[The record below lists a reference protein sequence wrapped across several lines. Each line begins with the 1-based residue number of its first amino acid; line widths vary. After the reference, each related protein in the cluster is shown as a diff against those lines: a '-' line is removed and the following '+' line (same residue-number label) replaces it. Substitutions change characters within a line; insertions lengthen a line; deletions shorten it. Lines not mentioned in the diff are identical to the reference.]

1 LLLSAPL
8 RRARRAAPIALSICA
23 LVALAAPAGADAAP
37 QRLPDQGMY
46 DTCNPVASADHCVSR
61 LRYLS
66 GAGFKVVQLMKN
78 LEPTDLPALVVYANA
93 AHALGMKVI
102 WHLSPGI
109 PQDTLITLVTALRLH
124 PATWGYYVY
133 DEPSAADRDK
143 VATFAA
149 RVKALDPN
157 HQRLV
162 MGCGNCYGGEGSV
175 SFLDGIDVTLGSD
188 VYPVWEQAP
197 DQPIV
202 SRRVTAVASGLQKV
216 ADRTGRR
223 SVIALQAWRWGD
235 SQYDSAA
242 TGIGQASRFPTR
254 QEIEDQRNAAITAAH
269 PDLILWFTLNQVIGW
284 EPGQRPSWWQE
295 PTDPKQRWANLV
307 GGAFAPVPQDANE
320 RPVARFTLKARP
332 MRGRGARAASNPAR
346 RVKLNA
352 GRSYDPDGR
361 IARYRWYV
369 SGRRGAVCARRRC
382 SLDLRRAA
390 GRKVKLVV
398 TDDHGA
404 RSSGVRRISARSR

>member
-1 LLLSAPL
+1 MLLSAPL
-8 RRARRAAPIALSICA
+8 RRARRAAPIPLLVLALTAVC
-23 LVALAAPAGADAAP
+23 APAGAQAAP
-37 QRLPDQGMY
+37 RVPDQGMY
-46 DTCNPVASADHCVSR
+46 DSCDPTTSRDHCVSR

-66 GAGFKVVQLMKN
+66 RAGFKVVQLMKN
-78 LEPTDLPALVVYANA
+78 SQATDLPHLAIYATA

-102 WHLSPGI
+102 WHLSHEM
-109 PQDTLITLVTALRLH
+109 PQELLVAQVTALRIL
-124 PATWGYYVY
+124 PATWGYYIY
-133 DEPSAADRDK
+133 DEPSPADRDK
-143 VATFAA
+143 VAAFAA
-149 RVKALDPN
+149 RVKALDPH
-157 HQRLV
+157 HQRLI

-175 SFLDGIDVTLGSD
+175 SFLDGIDATLGSD

-202 SRRVTAVASGLQKV
+202 GRRVRAVASGLQKV

-254 QEIEDQRNAAITAAH
+254 REIEEQRNAAITAAQ

-284 EPGQRPSWWQE
+284 EPGQRPSWWAD
-295 PTDPKQRWANLV
+295 PTDPKQRWENLV
-307 GGAFAPVPQDANE
+307 GGAFAPPPQADENLK
-320 RPVARFTLKARP
+320 PVAKLSLRARNVAS
-332 MRGRGARAASNPAR
+332 RGARASRTAVK
-346 RVKLNA
+346 RVKLDG

-369 SGRRGAVCARRRC
+369 SGRRGAICKRRRC
-382 SLDLRRAA
+382 SLKLRRAA

-398 TDDHGA
+398 TDNHGA
-404 RSSGVRRISARSR
+404 RSSGVRRIARRR